1 MFAAVPAL
9 VEELLGI
16 TVSTSQVYRRC
27 QAVGAA
33 LSPALTDTLAP
44 VVAPTAD
51 APLYAMV
58 DGSML
63 PFEGGWQEIKLAR
76 VFSASASANASASA
90 SAPTWQMS
98 ESAYLAQRGPYAAFT
113 ARFERLLPP
122 ATATGPHPV
131 VFVTDGAPW
140 IHQWIT
146 TRYPLATHILDYYHV
161 SEHLATAARTA
172 GAPPDWLAQQ
182 QEHLLAGRNTHVEAA
197 VAALPAL
204 PEAARNTLLGYL
216 TTNRPRLRYDRFR
229 ARGLMIGSGPI
240 EAAHRTV
247 LQMRMKRSGQR
258 WDATGGDHLI
268 RLRQVVCNQQFP
280 AIVDLLRTPKAKV

>member
-1 MFAAVPAL
+1 MLLGSQQVFAAVPAL

-16 TVSTSQVYRRC
+16 AVSTSQVCRRC

-33 LSPALTDTLAP
+33 LSPALIDTLAP

-76 VFSASASANASASA
+76 VFSASAL
-90 SAPTWQMS
+90 TWQMS
-98 ESAYLAQRGPYAAFT
+98 ASAYLAQRGPYAAFT

-122 ATATGPHPV
+122 ATSTGPHPV

-140 IHQWIT
+140 IHHWTT

-172 GAPPDWLAQQ
+172 GAPADWLAQQ
-182 QEHLLAGRNTHVEAA
+182 QQHLRAARSTHVEAA
-197 VAALPAL
+197 VTAL
-204 PEAARNTLLGYL
+204 PEAARKTLLGNL

-229 ARGLMIGSGPI
+229 ARGRMIGSGPI

-247 LQMRMKRSGQR
+247 LQQRMKRSGQR
-258 WDATGGDHLI
+258 WDSTGGDHLI